1 MEKKIEVAIYLPDA
15 EAQKWL
21 LFQQYYEP
29 FNILATS
36 NVFSVRNGSVVLHFD
51 ADGVLQAI
59 NRADYLYKRGYPQ
72 VIP

>member
-29 FNILATS
+29 FTTLVES
-36 NVFSVRNGSVVLHFD
+36 KVFAVRNGSVVLHFD
-51 ADGVLQAI
+51 SDGILQAI

-72 VIP
+72 VSP